1 MELSVAA
8 EEACTASCCG
18 VPQRLTAS
26 ELCDRG
32 LRRSRLEPLAL
43 VGPILYGNDGLTA
56 QFSLRFEGDAVTSI
70 RFKASSCATLLA
82 YCELI
87 AELAV
92 GRSIAECAQ
101 LSAGALVAALSD
113 VPVFKRDRATLAVST
128 FHQALARAKLRLNSI
143 KPAAI
148 AV

>member
-1 MELSVAA
+1 MS
-8 EEACTASCCG
+8 
-18 VPQRLTAS
+18 QRLTAS

-32 LRRSRLEPLAL
+32 LRRRRLEPLAI
-43 VGPILYGNDGLTA
+43 VGPTLHGNDGLTA
-56 QFSLRFEGDAVTSI
+56 QFSLRCEGDAVTSI

-92 GRSIAECAQ
+92 GRSIAECAR
-101 LSAGALVAALSD
+101 LSAGALVATLSD
-113 VPVFKRDRATLAVST
+113 VPVFKRDRAILAVST
-128 FHQALARAKLRLNSI
+128 FHQALAQTKRQMNSI
-143 KPAAI
+143 QSAAI

>member
-1 MELSVAA
+1 MELNVAT
-8 EEACTASCCG
+8 EEVCTSSCCG

-32 LRRSRLEPLAL
+32 LRRSRMEPYAL
-43 VGPILYGNDGLTA
+43 VGPVLYGNDGLNA
-56 QFSLRFEGDAVTSI
+56 QFSLRCEGNAVTSA

-87 AELAV
+87 VELAV
-92 GRSIAECAQ
+92 GRSIDECAQ
-101 LSAGALVAALSD
+101 FSAAALVAALSD
-113 VPVFKRDRATLAVST
+113 VPVFKRDRAALAAST
-128 FHQALARAKLRLNSI
+128 FHQALAQAKRQLNSI
-143 KPAAI
+143 QPAAI